1 MIQDVLTKFNNR
13 KRFWM
18 TPKHFF
24 YTKEADFK
32 RFFGATMVLQVQ
44 KSGEEDVLENAE
56 LERLLYAGLRLSKE
70 QTKEIVRLSGEES
83 AIIEAMSTQIQ
94 SDADKAIF
102 LLDLMNVSYDGEGW
116 SDAAWEWVDLWTR
129 ILSVYMD
136 QQETLREFVRYARKG
151 QKEACTACIRKIQQW
166 DFELTESKL
175 RYYWLPGDER
185 VCTQSMLDAEREVLL
200 TDRYEIRE
208 DLVLRKGMRLVIDNA
223 EVRIYGNIA
232 VEGGELRIEDSKI
245 IRKTSSHRAGIN
257 IHHQGGKVLMRG
269 SFVDCRNL
277 GMFIRAENGAVA
289 VVDSQIIQT
298 SRGAA
303 IRFWGE
309 KIKVKN
315 CQFSECFSSEKGGA
329 LMLRGGKGSVTNC
342 SFRDCEAG
350 RGGAIYAVSGITI
363 EQCEFSHCLAADY
376 GAAVYYDAPIGD
388 SIHRLRFMDCYPV
401 GLELVQY
408 LHVGSDISKMGIRV
422 RDTFSI
428 KHSTILDCP
437 LEVDIDATLTIENAV
452 LYLNQPIH
460 CRGRLIM
467 KGVRV
472 HCGTMDSGDM
482 IQLNRGKS
490 SVIENCEFD
499 GMLQVGAINATGTR
513 LRIANSVFCNTQGGR
528 AIYDAHA
535 PEITDTVFNFCQ
547 GGALYIQGGTVR
559 HCTFVNCREKNGAGI
574 RMYGTVKGL
583 IEECDFKRC
592 VAESR
597 GGAIDKGIGHQVIR
611 CKYEDCSPENV
622 H

>member
-1 MIQDVLTKFNNR
+1 MIQDVLTRFNNR

-24 YTKEADFK
+24 YTKNPEFK
-32 RFFGATMVLQVQ
+32 LFYGAAMILQAR
-44 KSGEEDVLENAE
+44 KDGDDDALENAE
-56 LERLLYAGLRLSKE
+56 LERLLYAGLRFTKE
-70 QTKEIVRLSGEES
+70 QLGECIRLAEEES
-83 AIIEAMSTQIQ
+83 VVIESISSQLQ
-94 SDADKAIF
+94 SDADKVIF
-102 LLDLMNVSYDGEGW
+102 LLDLMNISYMGKEW
-116 SDAAWEWVDLWTR
+116 SEAAWEWVDLWTR
-129 ILSVYMD
+129 MLGVYMD
-136 QQETLREFVRYARKG
+136 WQETLREFVRHVRSEK
-151 QKEACTACIRKIQQW
+151 KDACVSCIRKIQQW

-175 RYYWLPGDER
+175 RYYWLPEDER
-185 VCTQSMLDAEREVLL
+185 VCTQNMLDTEQEVLL
-200 TDRYEIRE
+200 TGRYEIRE
-208 DLVLRKGMRLVIDNA
+208 DLILKKGMCLVIDNA

-245 IRKTSSHRAGIN
+245 IRKSASHRAGVN

-277 GMFIRAENGAVA
+277 GMFLRAENGVVAVA
-289 VVDSQIIQT
+289 DSQIIQT

-309 KIKVKN
+309 VIKVKN
-315 CQFSECFSSEKGGA
+315 CQFSECFSAENGGA
-329 LMLRGGKGSVTNC
+329 LMLRGGRGWISNC
-342 SFRDCEAG
+342 TFRDCEAG
-350 RGGAIYAVSGITI
+350 RGGAIYAVSGILI
-363 EQCEFSHCLAADY
+363 EQCRFFHCLAADY
-376 GAAVYYDAPIGD
+376 GAAVFYDAPIGAN
-388 SIHRLRFMDCYPV
+388 IRHLTFEDCYPV
-401 GLELVQY
+401 GVELVQY
-408 LHVGSDISKMGIRV
+408 LHVGADISKMGIRIKGEA
-422 RDTFSI
+422 SI
-428 KHSTILDCP
+428 RHSTILDCP
-437 LEVDIDATLTIENAV
+437 LEVDIDGKLTIENAV
-452 LYLNQPIH
+452 LYLNQPIN
-460 CRGRLIM
+460 CRGSLYM

-472 HCGTMDSGDM
+472 YCGTMDRGDM
-482 IQLNRGKS
+482 IRINRGKN
-490 SVIENCEFD
+490 SVIEECEFD

-513 LRIANSVFCNTQGGR
+513 MRIRNCVFCNTQGGR
-528 AIYDAHA
+528 AVYDAYA

-574 RMYGTVKGL
+574 RMYGTVKGVV
-583 IEECDFKRC
+583 EECHFKRC

>member
-24 YTKEADFK
+24 YTRELDFK
-32 RFFGATMVLQVQ
+32 LAYGAAMVLQVQ
-44 KSGEEDVLENAE
+44 KSGEENVLENAE
-56 LERLLYAGLRLSKE
+56 LERLLFPGLRFSKEQIGEMLRLS
-70 QTKEIVRLSGEES
+70 REES
-83 AIIEAMSTQIQ
+83 AMIETMSAQIQ
-94 SDADKAIF
+94 SDADKVIF
-102 LLDLMNVSYDGEGW
+102 LLDLMNISYNGEGW
-116 SDAAWEWVDLWTR
+116 SDEAWEWVDLWTR
-129 ILSVYMD
+129 ILGVYMD
-136 QQETLREFVRYARKG
+136 QQEALREFVLYARKG
-151 QKEACTACIRKIQQW
+151 QKEACAACIRKIQQW
-166 DFELTESKL
+166 DFALTESKL

-185 VCTQSMLDAEREVLL
+185 VCTQNLLESEREVLL

-245 IRKTSSHRAGIN
+245 IRKSASHRAGIN

-277 GMFIRAENGAVA
+277 GMFLRAENGAVA
-289 VVDSQIIQT
+289 VVDSKIIQT

-315 CQFSECFSSEKGGA
+315 CQFSECFSPENGGA

-342 SFRDCEAG
+342 TFRDCEAG
-350 RGGAIYAVSGITI
+350 RGGAIYAVSGISI
-363 EQCEFSHCLAADY
+363 EQCEFTHCLAADY
-376 GAAVYYDAPIGD
+376 GAAVFYDAPIGD
-388 SIHRLRFMDCYPV
+388 NIHKLRFMDCHPV
-401 GLELVQY
+401 GVELVQY
-408 LHVGSDISKMGIRV
+408 LHVGADISKMGIRV

-428 KHSTILDCP
+428 THSTILDCP
-437 LEVDIDATLTIENAV
+437 LEVDIDGTLSIENAV

-472 HCGTMDSGDM
+472 YCGTMDSGDM
-482 IQLNRGKS
+482 IRLNRGKS

-499 GMLQVGAINATGTR
+499 GMLHVGAINATGTR
-513 LRIANSVFCNTQGGR
+513 LRIAHCVFCNTQDGR
-528 AIYDAHA
+528 AIYDAYT

-611 CKYEDCSPENV
+611 CKYEHCSPENV